1 MPFIEEEKFKLM
13 HEDLDNAKLKREE
26 AESELSST
34 QEELAALKKSSKTLP
49 IFLGLLL
56 GLALG
61 AAYYFYAN
69 GGSSAINNIDIEA
82 VKKKEAYRVLDSINR
97 AQARAARNT
106 EESDSDVSSNSNSNS
121 NSNSD
126 INTETM
132 ADEIVQ
138 NTNGQTI
145 YSVQIGVL
153 SENKYPL
160 LSSEV
165 IPSTVTTND
174 GYFKYS
180 LGLYTTLD
188 EAKGLQKELIKIGF
202 NDAFVASY
210 INGKRQK
217 IHN

>member
-1 MPFIEEEKFKLM
+1 MPFIEEDKFKLM
-13 HEDLDNAKLKREE
+13 QEDLDNAKLKREE

-34 QEELAALKKSSKTLP
+34 QEELAAVKKSSKTLP

-69 GGSSAINNIDIEA
+69 GGSSAINNVDIEA

-97 AQARAARNT
+97 AQARAARND
-106 EESDSDVSSNSNSNS
+106 EEPDNNSIS
-121 NSNSD
+121 SD
-126 INTETM
+126 INTETV
-132 ADEIVQ
+132 AGEVAE
-138 NTNGQTI
+138 NTTGETI

-188 EAKGLQKELIKIGF
+188 EAKDLQKELIKIGF

-210 INGKRQK
+210 INGERQK

>member
-1 MPFIEEEKFKLM
+1 MPFIEEEKFKLIQ
-13 HEDLDNAKLKREE
+13 EDLDNAKLKREE

-61 AAYYFYAN
+61 AAYYFYVN
-69 GGSSAINNIDIEA
+69 GGDSAINNLDVESI
-82 VKKKEAYRVLDSINR
+82 KKKEAYRVLDSINR
-97 AQARAARNT
+97 AQARAARNN
-106 EESDSDVSSNSNSNS
+106 EESSDNINDISSN
-121 NSNSD
+121 
-126 INTETM
+126 INTET
-132 ADEIVQ
+132 I
-138 NTNGQTI
+138 TNEVTENINGKTI

-165 IPSTVTTND
+165 IPSTVTIND

-188 EAKGLQKELIKIGF
+188 EAKDLQKELIKIGF

-210 INGKRQK
+210 INGERQK

>member
-61 AAYYFYAN
+61 AAYYFYVN
-69 GGSSAINNIDIEA
+69 GGSSAINNVDIEA

-97 AQARAARNT
+97 AQARAARND
-106 EESDSDVSSNSNSNS
+106 EAPDNNSMS
-121 NSNSD
+121 SD
-126 INTETM
+126 IDTETVT
-132 ADEIVQ
+132 DEVAENI
-138 NTNGQTI
+138 TGETI

-180 LGLYTTLD
+180 LGLYTSLG
-188 EAKGLQKELIKIGF
+188 EAKELRKELVKVGF
-202 NDAFVASY
+202 KDAFVASY
-210 INGKRQK
+210 IDGKRQK

>member
-97 AQARAARNT
+97 AQARAARNA
-106 EESDSDVSSNSNSNS
+106 EESDSDVSSNSNS
-121 NSNSD
+121 D
-126 INTETM
+126 INTETL
-132 ADEIVQ
+132 ADEVVQ
-138 NTNGQTI
+138 NTNGLTI

>member
-61 AAYYFYAN
+61 AAYYFYVN

-82 VKKKEAYRVLDSINR
+82 VKKNEAYRVLDSINR
-97 AQARAARNT
+97 AQARAARNA
-106 EESDSDVSSNSNSNS
+106 EESDSDISS

-132 ADEIVQ
+132 ADEVAQ

-180 LGLYTTLD
+180 LGLYTTLS
-188 EAKGLQKELIKIGF
+188 EAKDLQKELIKIGF

>member
-1 MPFIEEEKFKLM
+1 MPFIEEDKFKLM
-13 HEDLDNAKLKREE
+13 QEDLDNAKLKREE

-34 QEELAALKKSSKTLP
+34 QEELAAVKKSSKTLP

-69 GGSSAINNIDIEA
+69 GGSSAINNVDIEA

-97 AQARAARNT
+97 AQARAARSD
-106 EESDSDVSSNSNSNS
+106 EEPDNNSIS
-121 NSNSD
+121 SD
-126 INTETM
+126 INTETV
-132 ADEIVQ
+132 ADEVAE
-138 NTNGQTI
+138 NTTGETI
-145 YSVQIGVL
+145 YSVQIGIL

-210 INGKRQK
+210 INGERQK

>member
-97 AQARAARNT
+97 AQARAARNA
-106 EESDSDVSSNSNSNS
+106 EESDSDVSSNSNS
-121 NSNSD
+121 D
-126 INTETM
+126 INTETL
-132 ADEIVQ
+132 ADEVVQ

>member
-1 MPFIEEEKFKLM
+1 MPFIEEEKFKLIQ
-13 HEDLDNAKLKREE
+13 EDLDNAKLKREE
-26 AESELSST
+26 AESELSTT

-61 AAYYFYAN
+61 AAYYFYVN
-69 GGSSAINNIDIEA
+69 GGDSAINNLDVESI
-82 VKKKEAYRVLDSINR
+82 KKKEAYRVLDSINR
-97 AQARAARNT
+97 AQARAARNN
-106 EESDSDVSSNSNSNS
+106 EESSDNINDISSN
-121 NSNSD
+121 
-126 INTETM
+126 INTET
-132 ADEIVQ
+132 I
-138 NTNGQTI
+138 TNEVTENINGKTI

-188 EAKGLQKELIKIGF
+188 EAKDLQKELIKIGF

-210 INGKRQK
+210 INGERQK

>member
-1 MPFIEEEKFKLM
+1 MPFIEEEKFKLIQ
-13 HEDLDNAKLKREE
+13 EDLDNAKLKREE

-61 AAYYFYAN
+61 AAYYFYVN
-69 GGSSAINNIDIEA
+69 GGDSAINNLDVESI
-82 VKKKEAYRVLDSINR
+82 KKKEAYRVLDSINR
-97 AQARAARNT
+97 AQARAARNN
-106 EESDSDVSSNSNSNS
+106 EESLDNINDISSN
-121 NSNSD
+121 
-126 INTETM
+126 INTET
-132 ADEIVQ
+132 I
-138 NTNGQTI
+138 TNEVTENINGKTI

-188 EAKGLQKELIKIGF
+188 EAKDLQKELIKIGF

-210 INGKRQK
+210 INGERQK

>member
-13 HEDLDNAKLKREE
+13 QEDLDNAKLKREE

-34 QEELAALKKSSKTLP
+34 QEELVALKKSSKNLP

-82 VKKKEAYRVLDSINR
+82 VKKKEAYRVLDSISR
-97 AQARAARNT
+97 AQARAARNAD
-106 EESDSDVSSNSNSNS
+106 ESENNVSSNSN
-121 NSNSD
+121 
-126 INTETM
+126 INTDAV
-132 ADEIVQ
+132 ADEVAE
-138 NTNGQTI
+138 NTSGQTI

-160 LSSEV
+160 LSSEI
-165 IPSTVTTND
+165 IPSTVTTDD

-188 EAKGLQKELIKIGF
+188 EAKDLQKELIKIGF
-202 NDAFVASY
+202 SDAFVASY

>member
-1 MPFIEEEKFKLM
+1 MPFIEEEKFKLIQ
-13 HEDLDNAKLKREE
+13 EDLDNAKLKREE

-61 AAYYFYAN
+61 AAYYFYVN
-69 GGSSAINNIDIEA
+69 GGDSAINNLDVESI
-82 VKKKEAYRVLDSINR
+82 KKKEAYRVLDSINR
-97 AQARAARNT
+97 AQARAARNN
-106 EESDSDVSSNSNSNS
+106 EESSDNINDISSN
-121 NSNSD
+121 
-126 INTETM
+126 INTET
-132 ADEIVQ
+132 I
-138 NTNGQTI
+138 TNEVTENINGKTI

-153 SENKYPL
+153 SENKCPL

-188 EAKGLQKELIKIGF
+188 EAKDLQKELIKIGF

-210 INGKRQK
+210 INGERQK

>member
-1 MPFIEEEKFKLM
+1 MPFIEEDKFKLM
-13 HEDLDNAKLKREE
+13 QEDLDNAKLKREE
-26 AESELSST
+26 AESELNST
-34 QEELAALKKSSKTLP
+34 QEELAAVKKSSKTLP

-69 GGSSAINNIDIEA
+69 GGSSAINNVDIEA

-97 AQARAARNT
+97 AEARAARND
-106 EESDSDVSSNSNSNS
+106 EESDNNMS
-121 NSNSD
+121 SD
-126 INTETM
+126 INTETL
-132 ADEIVQ
+132 ADEVKE
-138 NTNGQTI
+138 NTTGKTI

-153 SENKYPL
+153 SDNKYPL

-180 LGLYTTLD
+180 LGLFTTLE
-188 EAKGLQKELIKIGF
+188 EAKELQKELIKIGF
-202 NDAFVASY
+202 SDAFVASY
-210 INGKRQK
+210 INGERQK

>member
-13 HEDLDNAKLKREE
+13 QEDLDNAKLKREE

-56 GLALG
+56 GLSLG
-61 AAYYFYAN
+61 AAYYFYTN

-106 EESDSDVSSNSNSNS
+106 DEPDSNFS
-121 NSNSD
+121 SNSD
-126 INTETM
+126 INTATIAEEV
-132 ADEIVQ
+132 AE
-138 NTNGQTI
+138 NTAGQTI

-165 IPSTVTTND
+165 IPSTVTTEN

-180 LGLYTTLD
+180 LGLFSTLG
-188 EAKGLQKELIKIGF
+188 EAKDLQKELIKIGF
-202 NDAFVASY
+202 SDAFVASY

>member
-1 MPFIEEEKFKLM
+1 MPFIEEEKFKLIQ
-13 HEDLDNAKLKREE
+13 EDLDNAKLKREE

-61 AAYYFYAN
+61 AAYYFYVN
-69 GGSSAINNIDIEA
+69 GGDSAINNLDVESI
-82 VKKKEAYRVLDSINR
+82 KKKEAYRVLDSINR
-97 AQARAARNT
+97 AQARAARNN
-106 EESDSDVSSNSNSNS
+106 EESSDNINDISSN
-121 NSNSD
+121 
-126 INTETM
+126 INTET
-132 ADEIVQ
+132 I
-138 NTNGQTI
+138 TNEVTENINGKTI

-165 IPSTVTTND
+165 IPSTVTNND

-188 EAKGLQKELIKIGF
+188 EAKDLQKELIKIGF

-210 INGKRQK
+210 INGERQK

>member
-13 HEDLDNAKLKREE
+13 QEDLDNAKLKREE

-34 QEELAALKKSSKTLP
+34 QEELATLKKSSKTLP

-69 GGSSAINNIDIEA
+69 GGSSAINNIDVEA
-82 VKKKEAYRVLDSINR
+82 VKKKEAFRVLDSINR
-97 AQARAARNT
+97 AQARAARN
-106 EESDSDVSSNSNSNS
+106 SDDSDNDISSS
-121 NSNSD
+121 SNSD

-132 ADEIVQ
+132 ADEVAQ

-165 IPSTVTTND
+165 IPSTVTTDD

-180 LGLYTTLD
+180 LGLYTTLG
-188 EAKGLQKELIKIGF
+188 EAKDLQKELIKIGF
-202 NDAFVASY
+202 SDAFVASY

>member
-1 MPFIEEEKFKLM
+1 MPFIEEEKFKLIQ
-13 HEDLDNAKLKREE
+13 EDLDNAKLKREE

-61 AAYYFYAN
+61 AAYYFYVN
-69 GGSSAINNIDIEA
+69 GGDSAINNLDVESI
-82 VKKKEAYRVLDSINR
+82 KKKEAYRVLDSINR
-97 AQARAARNT
+97 AQARAARNN
-106 EESDSDVSSNSNSNS
+106 EESSDNINDISSN
-121 NSNSD
+121 
-126 INTETM
+126 INTET
-132 ADEIVQ
+132 I
-138 NTNGQTI
+138 TNEVTENINGKTI

-153 SENKYPL
+153 SKNKYPL

-188 EAKGLQKELIKIGF
+188 EAKDLQKELIKIGF

-210 INGKRQK
+210 INGERQK

>member
-13 HEDLDNAKLKREE
+13 QEDLDNAKLKREE

-34 QEELAALKKSSKTLP
+34 EEELAALKKSSKTLP

-61 AAYYFYAN
+61 AAYYFYVN

-82 VKKKEAYRVLDSINR
+82 VKKKEAYRVLDSIKR
-97 AQARAARNT
+97 AQARAARNAD
-106 EESDSDVSSNSNSNS
+106 ESDNDISS

-132 ADEIVQ
+132 ADEVAQ

-165 IPSTVTTND
+165 IPSTVTTDD
-174 GYFKYS
+174 GYLKYS
-180 LGLYTTLD
+180 LGLYTTLG
-188 EAKGLQKELIKIGF
+188 EAKNLQKELVKIGF
-202 NDAFVASY
+202 SDAFVASY

>member
-13 HEDLDNAKLKREE
+13 QEDLDNAKLKREE

-34 QEELAALKKSSKTLP
+34 EEELAALKKSSKTLP

-61 AAYYFYAN
+61 AAYYFYVN

-82 VKKKEAYRVLDSINR
+82 VKKKEAYRVLDSIKR
-97 AQARAARNT
+97 AQARAARNAD
-106 EESDSDVSSNSNSNS
+106 ESDNDISS

-132 ADEIVQ
+132 ADEVAQ

-165 IPSTVTTND
+165 IPSTVTTDD

-180 LGLYTTLD
+180 LGLYTTLG
-188 EAKGLQKELIKIGF
+188 EAKKLQKELVKIGF
-202 NDAFVASY
+202 SDAFVASY

>member
-13 HEDLDNAKLKREE
+13 QEDLDNAKLKREE

-34 QEELAALKKSSKTLP
+34 EEELAALKKSSKTLP

-61 AAYYFYAN
+61 AAYYFYVN

-82 VKKKEAYRVLDSINR
+82 VKKKEAYRVLDSIKR
-97 AQARAARNT
+97 AQARAARNAD
-106 EESDSDVSSNSNSNS
+106 ESDNDISS

-132 ADEIVQ
+132 TDEVAQ
-138 NTNGQTI
+138 NTNGKTI

-160 LSSEV
+160 
-165 IPSTVTTND
+165 
-174 GYFKYS
+174 
-180 LGLYTTLD
+180 
-188 EAKGLQKELIKIGF
+188 
-202 NDAFVASY
+202 
-210 INGKRQK
+210 
-217 IHN
+217 

>member
-1 MPFIEEEKFKLM
+1 MPFIEEDKFKLM
-13 HEDLDNAKLKREE
+13 QEDLDNAKLKREE

-34 QEELAALKKSSKTLP
+34 QEELAAVKKSSKTLP

-69 GGSSAINNIDIEA
+69 GGSSAINNVDIEA

-97 AQARAARNT
+97 AQARAARND
-106 EESDSDVSSNSNSNS
+106 EEPDNNNIS
-121 NSNSD
+121 SD
-126 INTETM
+126 INTETV
-132 ADEIVQ
+132 AGEVAE
-138 NTNGQTI
+138 NTTGETI

-180 LGLYTTLD
+180 LGLYTTLE
-188 EAKGLQKELIKIGF
+188 EAKDLQKELIKIGF

-210 INGKRQK
+210 INGERQK

>member
-97 AQARAARNT
+97 AQARAARNA
-106 EESDSDVSSNSNSNS
+106 EESDSDVSS

-132 ADEIVQ
+132 ADEVVQ

-210 INGKRQK
+210 ISGKRQK

>member
-97 AQARAARNT
+97 AQARAARNA
-106 EESDSDVSSNSNSNS
+106 EESDSDVSSNSNS
-121 NSNSD
+121 D
-126 INTETM
+126 INTETL
-132 ADEIVQ
+132 ADEVAQ

>member
-97 AQARAARNT
+97 AQARAARNA
-106 EESDSDVSSNSNSNS
+106 EESDSDISS

-126 INTETM
+126 INTETL
-132 ADEIVQ
+132 ADEVAQ

>member
-13 HEDLDNAKLKREE
+13 QEDLDNAKLKREE

-97 AQARAARNT
+97 AQARAARNA
-106 EESDSDVSSNSNSNS
+106 EESDSDVSSNSNS
-121 NSNSD
+121 D
-126 INTETM
+126 INTETL
-132 ADEIVQ
+132 ADEVAQ